1 MEKSIAQYIHH
12 NTKLIINF
20 IITLIL
26 WIYFTLGFVVF
37 FSFFYFAASLFS
49 KNSEIAFQ
57 RLNCIFYRGFF
68 LLTRV
73 LIPMNKWNIY
83 DDVADIKS
91 SIIVCNHISYLDP
104 LILISLFEKH
114 KTIVKSSL
122 FTIPIFGQILKLAGY
137 IPSTSRGKLS
147 KLMVRHIEK
156 MDNYLS
162 SGGNFFVFPEGTRS
176 RNGKMGH
183 LNKGVFKIAKHC
195 KSSIKVLYI
204 QNTDKLFQPGNF
216 LFNTCIPNTV
226 TIELLATIE
235 PDYQSKSFS
244 ISKLMEQVK
253 TLLLENKQPAKRRD
267 GDIPFRQDI

>member
-57 RLNCIFYRGFF
+57 RLNCKFHRGFF

-147 KLMVRHIEK
+147 KLMIRHIEK

-176 RNGKMGH
+176 RNGKIGH
-183 LNKGVFKIAKHC
+183 LNKGVFKIAKQC
-195 KSSIKVLYI
+195 KSSIKVLHI

-253 TLLLENKQPAKRRD
+253 TLLSENKQPVKRRD